1 MGLLVPASSDSKAHF
16 LNDWCQKIARTTGRV
31 ANIPIAQGFRKDA
44 GEHQFDYVDRGV
56 NPAVIFLLVRIQ

>member
-1 MGLLVPASSDSKAHF
+1 MSLPVSASFDSQTHS
-16 LNDWCQKIARTTGRV
+16 LNDRCQKIARTTGRV

-56 NPAVIFLLVRIQ
+56 NPAIVFLLVRIQ